1 MSKKTLERIGMK
13 KEFQKWIYNIDLRES
28 REFIIGNRVRLVP
41 KRYPASD
48 YKRAQGISPGDI
60 GILKTMIDERYG
72 GWYVDFPNKKDA
84 RVWKED
90 LELVYR

>member
-1 MSKKTLERIGMK
+1 MSKKILKRLGME
-13 KEFQKWIYNIDLRES
+13 KEFKNWVDNVSIKD
-28 REFIIGNRVRLVP
+28 REFLIGNRVRLVP
-41 KRYPASD
+41 KRYSASD

-60 GILKTMIDERYG
+60 GILKTMVDEKYG

-90 LELVYR
+90 LELVYI